1 MRASVAA
8 AAVALLVL
16 AALAWTPACSRQPRT
31 GRAARAGHP
40 VDAGAVAAVRRGSWS
55 DGPLFEVARGGHT
68 ATLLPDGRVL
78 LVGGSANLHV
88 TEPSGAEI
96 FDPAGKLDGTLYKLP
111 LRIGHTATRLPDGR
125 VLILGGRENG
135 LRAAANLVLDGSTMT
150 PSILPWRA
158 PGHSATPI
166 DGGEVLVLGATD
178 EPDPALLVAS
188 GVGVVVEL
196 RQWAPTVHTAT
207 WLGDGRMLVVGDRSE
222 SVGIMEPDPT
232 GPSPGPDTG
241 RQRFVALVGAQG
253 RMRHHAIAL
262 LDGRVLVFAGCAPPS
277 CARAAPAQLFD
288 PRSDRLTDSAAADPA
303 LVEAIAVR
311 LLDGRILI
319 AGGARVGDP
328 RQTPRAEAEL
338 YDPERDRWSPAA
350 PMREP
355 RKGAAAVVLTDGR
368 VLVTGGQVT
377 ADGMDPFV
385 RSTEIFTP

>member
-1 MRASVAA
+1 MTAGARVGWR
-8 AAVALLVL
+8 ALL
-16 AALAWTPACSRQPRT
+16 ALALASACSRQPRKSS
-31 GRAARAGHP
+31 AVPPQHP
-40 VDAGAVAAVRRGSWS
+40 VDAGAAVAVRRGSWS

-78 LVGGSANLHV
+78 LVGGNANLHV

-111 LRIGHTATRLPDGR
+111 LRLGHTATRLPDGR
-125 VLILGGRENG
+125 VLILGGREG
-135 LRAAANLVLDGSTMT
+135 GTRAAANLVLDGSTMT

-196 RQWAPTVHTAT
+196 AHWKPTVHTAT
-207 WLGDGRMLVVGDRSE
+207 WLGDGRLLVVGDRSE
-222 SVGIMEPDPT
+222 SVGIMGPDPT

-241 RQRFVALVGAQG
+241 RQRFTALAGAQG

-277 CARAAPAQLFD
+277 CERAAPAQLFD
-288 PRSDRLTDSAAADPA
+288 PRSNRLTDSAAAGPA

-319 AGGARVGDP
+319 AGGARVGDQ
-328 RQTPRAEAEL
+328 RHAPRAEAEL
-338 YDPERDRWSPAA
+338 YDPERDRWSPAT
-350 PMREP
+350 PMREA
-355 RKGAAAVVLTDGR
+355 RMGAAAVVLADGR